1 MQRLNFISSSI
12 IKETTSDDLFWIKG
26 KMYSRNH
33 TFSFLG
39 YFAFMKLI
47 LERLGYSLEFKN
59 DASGFKNVY
68 IYFLNSEI

>member
-26 KMYSRNH
+26 KMYSRKPYL
-33 TFSFLG
+33 FSLG

-47 LERLGYSLEFKN
+47 LGRLGYSLEFKN
-59 DASGFKNVY
+59 DASTFKNVY
-68 IYFLNSEI
+68 VYFLNSEI